1 MLTAPLLRTCW
12 VLLTLTLM
20 IVPHLFYGHSESFWM
35 MTFCNS
41 NNDSGK
47 MKFSFAKVPQDWIQ
61 KHLAVL
67 KWMLFEQQHKS
78 SREH

>member
-1 MLTAPLLRTCW
+1 
-12 VLLTLTLM
+12 
-20 IVPHLFYGHSESFWM
+20 
-35 MTFCNS
+35 
-41 NNDSGK
+41 